1 MLHTPYYYYRHTHVD
16 LLGVWDAIIN
26 QNFGVKRL
34 DICRVPLGLITQK
47 SHFLKGL
54 TSSTLGVLIFM
65 EFIELMGGKQL
76 FIATTV
82 YSLII
87 DASHYT
93 SIPQIGLCYPS
104 KSGAVT
110 FPCPTGSFISSCIS
124 SLFLFLE
131 FILASTSLLI
141 CPIWFAEIECTQLSA
156 FWDIVK
162 FDVYSIKNWVRI

>member
-1 MLHTPYYYYRHTHVD
+1 M
-16 LLGVWDAIIN
+16 
-26 QNFGVKRL
+26 
-34 DICRVPLGLITQK
+34 
-47 SHFLKGL
+47 L
-54 TSSTLGVLIFM
+54 TSWGCGMPSLKKQCYQKVRYLQSSTGSYNM
-65 EFIELMGGKQL
+65 EKSLFKRSNQFNIKGAHIYGIHINHREKQL
-76 FIATTV
+76 FIAPTV
-82 YSLII
+82 CSLII
-87 DASHYT
+87 STSHYT
-93 SIPQIGLCYPS
+93 AVPLIGLCYPS